1 MGTYP
6 AQCCTPYL
14 ENLKI
19 FLEVFHYEVYLH
31 RDPDNRSQKIPYSAL
46 QISQLADAN
55 ELTIQADAGS
65 ILVSRDDITAR
76 QALTT
81 IRHLYEVVDSLMEQL
96 VDATKEISSDL
107 GGLHDPLE
115 DVDDDVLDDL
125 LSSGADPDGL
135 RMLLAM
141 EEDDD

>member
-1 MGTYP
+1 M
-6 AQCCTPYL
+6 
-14 ENLKI
+14 KFI
-19 FLEVFHYEVYLH
+19 LH
-31 RDPDNRSQKIPYSAL
+31 RDPDNRSQKIPYPAL

-107 GGLHDPLE
+107 GGIHDPLE
-115 DVDDDVLDDL
+115 DDVLDDL

>member
-1 MGTYP
+1 M
-6 AQCCTPYL
+6 
-14 ENLKI
+14 KFI
-19 FLEVFHYEVYLH
+19 LH
-31 RDPDNRSQKIPYSAL
+31 RDPDNRSQKIPYPAL
-46 QISQLADAN
+46 QISQLADAS
-55 ELTIQADAGS
+55 ELTIQADA
-65 ILVSRDDITAR
+65 DITAR

-81 IRHLYEVVDSLMEQL
+81 IRHLYEVVDALMEQM

-107 GGLHDPLE
+107 GGIHDPLE

>member
-1 MGTYP
+1 M
-6 AQCCTPYL
+6 
-14 ENLKI
+14 KFI
-19 FLEVFHYEVYLH
+19 LH
-31 RDPDNRSQKIPYSAL
+31 RDPDNRSQKIPYPAL

-81 IRHLYEVVDSLMEQL
+81 IRHLYEVMEQL

>member
-1 MGTYP
+1 M
-6 AQCCTPYL
+6 
-14 ENLKI
+14 KFI
-19 FLEVFHYEVYLH
+19 LH
-31 RDPDNRSQKIPYSAL
+31 RDPDNRSQKIPYPAL

-81 IRHLYEVVDSLMEQL
+81 IRYLYEVVDSLMEQL

-107 GGLHDPLE
+107 GGIHDPLE

>member
-1 MGTYP
+1 M
-6 AQCCTPYL
+6 
-14 ENLKI
+14 KFI
-19 FLEVFHYEVYLH
+19 LH
-31 RDPDNRSQKIPYSAL
+31 RDPENRSQKIPYPAL
-46 QISQLADAN
+46 QISQLADAD
-55 ELTIQADAGS
+55 ELTIQADSGS
-65 ILVSRDDITAR
+65 ILVSRNDLTVR

-81 IRHLYEVVDSLMEQL
+81 IGHLYEVVDSLMEQV

-107 GGLHDPLE
+107 ENIYDPLE
-115 DVDDDVLDDL
+115 DVDDDILDDL

>member
-1 MGTYP
+1 M
-6 AQCCTPYL
+6 
-14 ENLKI
+14 KFI
-19 FLEVFHYEVYLH
+19 LH
-31 RDPDNRSQKIPYSAL
+31 RDPDNRSQKIPYPAL

-65 ILVSRDDITAR
+65 ILVSRDDIT
-76 QALTT
+76 

-107 GGLHDPLE
+107 GGIHDPLE

>member
-1 MGTYP
+1 M
-6 AQCCTPYL
+6 
-14 ENLKI
+14 KFI
-19 FLEVFHYEVYLH
+19 LH
-31 RDPDNRSQKIPYSAL
+31 RDPDNRSQKIPYPAL

-65 ILVSRDDITAR
+65 ILVSRNDLTVR

-81 IRHLYEVVDSLMEQL
+81 IGHLYEVVDSLMEQL
-96 VDATKEISSDL
+96 VDATKKVSSDL
-107 GGLHDPLE
+107 DDIHDPLE

-135 RMLLAM
+135 RMLLAL
-141 EEDDD
+141 EDEDD

>member
-1 MGTYP
+1 M
-6 AQCCTPYL
+6 
-14 ENLKI
+14 KFI
-19 FLEVFHYEVYLH
+19 LH
-31 RDPDNRSQKIPYSAL
+31 RDPDNRSQKIPYPAL

-76 QALTT
+76 QALTM

-115 DVDDDVLDDL
+115 HVDDDVLDDL